1 MKKLEPADYT
11 VWRTANAILDVR
23 VLKMQEDIR
32 QKLENEADLSQEE
45 KEQNRAL
52 VDAGCLE

>member
-1 MKKLEPADYT
+1 MKKREPPDYT